1 MKRIYILL
9 IIFLLITGC
18 NVTKELKYK
27 TYDLNYQEE
36 LNGKYEIIKD
46 YNLYEKLLITRNIN
60 KSYDQDFFESSFLI
74 AVYVD
79 EICNESPTSV
89 SRFKIF
95 DGNLELYLKSSLMGI
110 TGEIKTKLFL
120 LELESSY
127 LNKFE
132 TVKIFKNDQEIKKEN
147 YEFSYNF
154 IACGIANNKFDG
166 KTMII
171 DSYDEY
177 LDSANI
183 KMINNRSYRYDEEY
197 FKTNGLVVF
206 RFTNSLLK
214 DNNICKF
221 SILNNTLYINANSC
235 SDEDV
240 LYNYFCFVE
249 IDQND
254 LNKFNKVKVFL
265 NNETLLYEDNQYS
278 YMFYEQENMLDS
290 SYNGMTRVINSFEE
304 LEKYTNK
311 DNVLNDYQDFDF
323 ESFSLICFNIRQG
336 YKMNDVDLWYEVKE
350 DLLQIHYQSIDESM
364 LAVSQQ
370 YFVCVGV
377 SRSLLE
383 SINDIDIV
391 KHDIYDYAETT
402 YNVDEYN
409 NIHLYKYSYFPT
421 NIDILPSE
429 KVLINSH
436 DDLSKYLNT
445 LYSNNYALDYFE
457 KGIVLAYVISVPDN
471 YTVGNPIYKVEK
483 DVLRIQVS
491 YLEFD
496 YAADNVESF
505 IIIIDSYKENLIN
518 IQTIELEMIHYE

>member
-1 MKRIYILL
+1 VSLESVSDNLEVVLNNESMYSDGKIIGGNITDRALLSFFENKDINDNVIKRIP
-9 IIFLLITGC
+9 FDSK
-18 NVTKELKYK
+18 NKYSK
-27 TYDLNYQEE
+27 
-36 LNGKYEIIKD
+36 
-46 YNLYEKLLITRNIN
+46 
-60 KSYDQDFFESSFLI
+60 
-74 AVYVD
+74 V
-79 EICNESPTSV
+79 
-89 SRFKIF
+89 
-95 DGNLELYLKSSLMGI
+95 
-110 TGEIKTKLFL
+110 
-120 LELESSY
+120 ELESGYRLIKGATEKVLPMCNYYYDDAMNRKFLTNRKKIVDKINEISKKGIRVLCFGVSFNNDIY
-127 LNKFE
+127 ALLGFVYIKDEIRKEAIEGIKLVKDAGIRTIMITGDNKDTAYAIGSE
-132 TVKIFKNDQEIKKEN
+132 LGLIEN
-147 YEFSYNF
+147 ED
-154 IACGIANNKFDG
+154 IVL
-166 KTMII
+166 T
-171 DSYDEY
+171 
-177 LDSANI
+177 
-183 KMINNRSYRYDEEY
+183 
-197 FKTNGLVVF
+197 
-206 RFTNSLLK
+206 
-214 DNNICKF
+214 
-221 SILNNTLYINANSC
+221 
-235 SDEDV
+235 SDE
-240 LYNYFCFVE
+240 
-249 IDQND
+249 
-254 LNKFNKVKVFL
+254 LN
-265 NNETLLYEDNQYS
+265 
-278 YMFYEQENMLDS
+278 
-290 SYNGMTRVINSFEE
+290 
-304 LEKYTNK
+304 
-311 DNVLNDYQDFDF
+311 
-323 ESFSLICFNIRQG
+323 
-336 YKMNDVDLWYEVKE
+336 KMNDVDLWYEVKE

-483 DVLRIQVS
+483 DVLKIQVS
-491 YLEFD
+491 YLELD